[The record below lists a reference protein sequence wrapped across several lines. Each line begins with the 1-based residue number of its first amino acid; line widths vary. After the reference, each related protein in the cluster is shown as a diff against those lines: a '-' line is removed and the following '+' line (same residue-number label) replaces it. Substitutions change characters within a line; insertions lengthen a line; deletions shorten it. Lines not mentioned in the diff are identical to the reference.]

1 MSDTRFANSDLPPET
16 LDFFALRGDVVH
28 WIDAPPWQRSANF
41 RKRRVPFGEPAG
53 GRIVFGRGKLV
64 TFARCALLTTDIA
77 FALQHGGE
85 WPWQIGAGAQHDCD
99 TTDTT
104 DAATWRALIR
114 ERFALAGDC
123 VTWRVDR
130 GYNPANGSPQYP
142 AGSPVTGFPLSGY
155 RGRMFTTGGM
165 GFLAGDVASVL
176 KNNAFPFE
184 WD

>member
-1 MSDTRFANSDLPPET
+1 MSDTRFANSDLPTET

-28 WIDAPPWQRSANF
+28 WVDAPPWQRSANF

-77 FALQHGGE
+77 FALSHAGE
-85 WPWQIGAGAQHDCD
+85 WPWHVGAGPQHDGD
-99 TTDTT
+99 TA
-104 DAATWRALIR
+104 DAETWRAVIR
-114 ERFALAGDC
+114 GRLALDGDR
-123 VTWRVDR
+123 VTWRIDR
-130 GYNPANGSPQYP
+130 GYDRDTGEPQHP
-142 AGSPVTGFPLSGY
+142 AGSTAIGFALSGY
-155 RGRMFTTGGM
+155 RGRMLTTGGM
-165 GFLAGDVASVL
+165 GFLACDVVNVL